1 MAIYRADQ
9 AQLTFGPEA
18 AAGGYVDI
26 GQADLAVSGGSTTL
40 ASDHAAGVREITVSS
55 ATSFTIGDHI
65 AFENGVTVAQQKES
79 EIRVIEHISGATFTL
94 NAPTAFFHA
103 SSCTVKEVSATSI
116 TSSAARK
123 YINLIPGVYET
134 VDLPDPEMT
143 IEPRYFLGTAS
154 KRNFHSVY
162 SGQQTYTGSVGGF
175 VLLNG
180 RALRFPIGKVSSS
193 TTFTNDV
200 TAMKRTFATAL
211 KKGEIYV
218 TLGAASGDAAIATT
232 TKVMFGRGTTSCEVR
247 QAATA
252 LATNT
257 GGAITLDYP
266 LQFDHAAGDMHVV
279 GTAASNTTIATTQT
293 IPYTHTITETVDLD
307 SISWHAHLRASNE
320 TATHD
325 FDRRYFG
332 GKVGNAT
339 LSADEGGMVMMSWDS
354 VNFLGMIHNQK
365 TNSNGSV
372 GVPFYSMMETIDSD
386 GVDTPTTDPYYFS
399 NGEVT
404 IFGQTIARIRSF
416 SLSINNNEEPRY
428 YVSKQ
433 MGRRR
438 GPSEIKE
445 QRREYSLSVTLAL
458 PDSGVA
464 TTAARTLFNELLLE
478 GDYGSGKTGF
488 NVSITF
494 TRGNVVT
501 GFEDKMTI
509 TIPDDGT
516 SATGGN
522 QQGAFIRTAPHDFGT
537 DNPFQVDADIL
548 FRNLKIEVQDS
559 EHYYP

>member
-18 AAGGYVDI
+18 AAGGYVEI
-26 GQADLAVSGGSTTL
+26 SPADLSVSGGSTTL
-40 ASDHAAGVREITVSS
+40 ASDHEAGVREITVSS
-55 ATSFTIGDHI
+55 ATNFSVGDHI
-65 AFENGVTVAQQKES
+65 AFDRGVTVAQQKES
-79 EIRVIEHISGATFTL
+79 ELRVIEHISGTTFTL

-103 SSCTVKEVSATSI
+103 SSCTIKEVNASSI
-116 TSSAARK
+116 TSSADRQ
-123 YINLIPGVYET
+123 YITLIPGVYET
-134 VDLPDPEMT
+134 VDLPDPEMS

-162 SGQQTYTGSVGGF
+162 SGQQSYTGSIGSF

-193 TTFTNDV
+193 TTYTNDV

-218 TLGAASGDAAIATT
+218 TLGATSGDAAIATT

-257 GGAITLDYP
+257 AGTITLDYP

-307 SISWHAHLRASNE
+307 SISWNAHMRASNE
-320 TATHD
+320 TATYD
-325 FDRRYFG
+325 LNRRYFG
-332 GKVGNAT
+332 GKVGSASI
-339 LSADEGGMVMMSWDS
+339 SADEGGMVMMSWDS
-354 VNFLGMIHNQK
+354 VNFLGMIHNQL

-372 GVPFYSMMETIDSD
+372 AVPFYSMMETIDSD

-445 QRREYSLSVTLAL
+445 QRREYSLAVTLAL
-458 PDSGVA
+458 PDAGLA

-522 QQGAFIRTAPHDFGT
+522 QQGAFIRSAPHDFGT